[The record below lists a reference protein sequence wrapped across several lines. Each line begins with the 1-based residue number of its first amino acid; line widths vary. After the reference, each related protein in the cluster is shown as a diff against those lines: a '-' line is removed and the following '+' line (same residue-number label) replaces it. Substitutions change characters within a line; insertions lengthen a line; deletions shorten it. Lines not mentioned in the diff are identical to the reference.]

1 MKSIK
6 GNSGITLI
14 TLAVTIV
21 VILILAGVTL
31 DVTLGENGILNKS
44 KEAANRMNNLVK
56 EDEAE
61 LNELLDELNETM
73 DSNWDSNIE
82 IPEENLDLT
91 YTEDGVPIPAGFYYV
106 GGTKSEGVVISDNVE
121 DKNKGINHEIAKI
134 LLGNQ
139 FVWIPVENKSEFKRY
154 NNYFDGSLN
163 SFDVLTISEEP
174 SSYATEEERR
184 EYSDMIQSVYNNKG
198 FYIGRYEAGIKS
210 NMERTEQSYGV
221 DEEVVIK
228 QGAYV
233 YNYIGWADT
242 EETTNQLGGAVQKSR
257 EMYTGKKG
265 YNVKSCLVY
274 GVQWDAIMAFIDPKY
289 KTSTCSSTS
298 FVANTRGK
306 GNFTGKLAVTG
317 SNSNYSIK
325 NIYDLGGN
333 VMEWTM
339 ETRTGFGMTNCR
351 FYRGVQ
357 FTSSAR
363 DCVIPVTGIERIVD
377 SGQTRY
383 EKVGNIGFRIALYL

>member
-56 EDEAE
+56 EDETE
-61 LNELLDELNETM
+61 LNELLNELNETM
-73 DSNWDSNIE
+73 DSNWNSNIE

-298 FVANTRGK
+298 FVATSRGK

-333 VMEWTM
+333 VM
-339 ETRTGFGMTNCR
+339 
-351 FYRGVQ
+351 
-357 FTSSAR
+357 
-363 DCVIPVTGIERIVD
+363 
-377 SGQTRY
+377 
-383 EKVGNIGFRIALYL
+383 

>member
-257 EMYTGKKG
+257 EM
-265 YNVKSCLVY
+265 
-274 GVQWDAIMAFIDPKY
+274 
-289 KTSTCSSTS
+289 
-298 FVANTRGK
+298 
-306 GNFTGKLAVTG
+306 
-317 SNSNYSIK
+317 
-325 NIYDLGGN
+325 
-333 VMEWTM
+333 
-339 ETRTGFGMTNCR
+339 
-351 FYRGVQ
+351 
-357 FTSSAR
+357 
-363 DCVIPVTGIERIVD
+363 
-377 SGQTRY
+377 
-383 EKVGNIGFRIALYL
+383 